1 MNHRQLPPLIQAI
14 QSERPNVAKIERR
27 ANKSDSTVP
36 QHSAFASLTSPV
48 DDYTPYG
55 SPAGHPRMTFVS
67 GYTGFVPK
75 LQHYFG
81 EVLFCLFMLVSHI
94 LKQSEKP
101 FKILKR
107 RNKMFLKRNFKM
119 ATLNPF
125 QVHYLAFIYRLY
137 WIHSMFKI

>member
-1 MNHRQLPPLIQAI
+1 MVLNHRQLPPLIQAI

-27 ANKSDSTVP
+27 ANKPGSTEP
-36 QHSAFASLTSPV
+36 QHNAFAGLTSPV

-81 EVLFCLFMLVSHI
+81 EVPPGAFILVSLIH
-94 LKQSEKP
+94 KRSEKP
-101 FKILKR
+101 FKISKSQKTPPSL
-107 RNKMFLKRNFKM
+107 FLKRKKV
-119 ATLNPF
+119 TLNPF
-125 QVHYLAFIYRLY
+125 QVVH
-137 WIHSMFKI
+137 